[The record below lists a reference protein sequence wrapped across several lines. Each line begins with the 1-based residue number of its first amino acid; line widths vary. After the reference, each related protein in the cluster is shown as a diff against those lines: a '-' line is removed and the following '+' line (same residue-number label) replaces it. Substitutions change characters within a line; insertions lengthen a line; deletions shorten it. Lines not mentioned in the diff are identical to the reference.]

1 MCPSG
6 NDGFLCWL
14 LSTFEVEM
22 YHHIAKTECVLRLR
36 AFKSMIISIL
46 HRLCLHTVMWASSPS
61 DIYPCEGRHF
71 LCVAKWN
78 SLKHILLV
86 QVMPEDYRNG
96 RRPILP
102 LWNKKVTIVVGEPM
116 QFDIP
121 ALKQMAPDWARAL
134 LSHPGLNKASD
145 SSSDGKPPAFGSGG
159 ASYAPHPLP
168 FGIRRCSTLLQVADD
183 LDNARSSGR
192 LDAPGPTLDEA
203 AWRWMYTH
211 ISDHIWVALNNL
223 THKARTIGSLWA
235 DIKVFFWRVVN
246 RQIG

>member
-1 MCPSG
+1 
-6 NDGFLCWL
+6 
-14 LSTFEVEM
+14 
-22 YHHIAKTECVLRLR
+22 
-36 AFKSMIISIL
+36 
-46 HRLCLHTVMWASSPS
+46 
-61 DIYPCEGRHF
+61 
-71 LCVAKWN
+71 
-78 SLKHILLV
+78 
-86 QVMPEDYRNG
+86 MPEDYRNG

-102 LWNKKVTIVVGEPM
+102 LWNKKVTIVIGEPM

-121 ALKQMAPDWARAL
+121 ALKQMAPDWARAS

-168 FGIRRCSTLLQVADD
+168 FGVRRCSTLLQVADE

-192 LDAPGPTLDEA
+192 LDALGPTLDEA

-223 THKARTIGSLWA
+223 TYKARTIGSL
-235 DIKVFFWRVVN
+235 
-246 RQIG
+246 